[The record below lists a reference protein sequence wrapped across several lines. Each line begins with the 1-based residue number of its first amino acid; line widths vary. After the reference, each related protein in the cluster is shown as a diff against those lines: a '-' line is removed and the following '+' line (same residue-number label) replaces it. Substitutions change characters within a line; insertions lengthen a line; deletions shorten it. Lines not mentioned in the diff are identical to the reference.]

1 MARNLVAALAALAT
15 AWSAAALSPIAAS
28 AAAKAAPA
36 HAARPLTRQ
45 GFVAGAASLAAALP
59 LAARADDAKTTSVKT
74 KFGTAV
80 DGKPLSSAK
89 FDVPDRWVQLSGDVS
104 GGRQLVLYADPDNS
118 DTNAF
123 VLITPVRGD
132 YTSLGSFGSIEVVQ
146 ATVMPFGDGI
156 EYTGVTSEASTGK
169 YTYDYEVSV
178 PSQPKRHLKTVFM
191 VVSDCIV
198 TFNFQALAADYTP
211 DVAKMG
217 AAIVKSFG
225 VGKA

>member
-1 MARNLVAALAALAT
+1 M
-15 AWSAAALSPIAAS
+15 
-28 AAAKAAPA
+28 
-36 HAARPLTRQ
+36 
-45 GFVAGAASLAAALP
+45 
-59 LAARADDAKTTSVKT
+59 KT

-146 ATVMPFGDGI
+146 ATVMPYGDGI
-156 EYTGVTSEASTGK
+156 EYTKVTSEASTGK

-178 PSQPKRHLKTVFM
+178 PSQPKRHLKTVLM

>member
-1 MARNLVAALAALAT
+1 M
-15 AWSAAALSPIAAS
+15 
-28 AAAKAAPA
+28 
-36 HAARPLTRQ
+36 
-45 GFVAGAASLAAALP
+45 
-59 LAARADDAKTTSVKT
+59 KT

-89 FDVPDRWVQLSGDVS
+89 FDVPDKWVQLSGDVS

-146 ATVMPFGDGI
+146 ATVMPYGDGI
-156 EYTGVTSEASTGK
+156 EYTKVTSEASTGK

-178 PSQPKRHLKTVFM
+178 PSQPKRHLKTVLM